1 MNYFYGVNKF
11 CECILCGGLFV
22 LTAVAFSAPIENPVL
37 LQENKTEWH
46 KLPSQQ
52 FVVFL
57 DKKKVGNIQVY
68 VKKKLKFRE
77 GMSVKDWQ
85 AYKQE
90 EVLIYKFIRELK
102 GKVSVFHSG
111 ANSLDYEII
120 FPRKDENLGE
130 NIHDANGDEWLGLI
144 YPGFPL
150 RGAANY
156 VVSTEFYSA
165 SDDFNDYM
173 IGFEQTYGTK

>member
-1 MNYFYGVNKF
+1 MNCFYGVNKF
-11 CECILCGGLFV
+11 REYILCGGLFV
-22 LTAVAFSAPIENPVL
+22 LPSVAFAVQGEIPVL

-57 DKKKVGNIQVY
+57 DKKKVDYIQIY
-68 VKKKLKFRE
+68 VKKKLNFRE
-77 GMSVKDWQ
+77 GMSDKDWQ

-111 ANSLDYEII
+111 ANSLGYEII
-120 FPRKDENLGE
+120 FPGKDESLGE
-130 NIHDANGDEWLGLI
+130 NIHDANGDEWLGLM

-150 RGAANY
+150 RGTANY
-156 VVSTEFYSA
+156 VVSTEFYST